1 MLWCVASIL
10 CVASRSVPYVHRSR
24 VVCRV
29 VLCAG
34 CSHFYA
40 DVDSHQSKIEEET
53 GSRGLRKSF
62 EELCGVYLYVVQAKH
77 EALTRELQLYQTL
90 FNPALRQ
97 VTPSPISVEH

>member
-10 CVASRSVPYVHRSR
+10 CVASRSVPCAPLGCWES
-24 VVCRV
+24 CRAPI
-29 VLCAG
+29 LN
-34 CSHFYA
+34 A

-53 GSRGLRKSF
+53 GNRGLRKSF

-97 VTPSPISVEH
+97 VRPSHISVEH